1 MDIRSFER
9 RLSFIR
15 RVLFAVLV
23 FACIA
28 AGALAFIHIDEKYY
42 ARGVVRPAQ
51 EHSLY
56 SPESGFV
63 QDCLVNEGDAVKKGD
78 SLFLLDS
85 WDLEEQQVALDCER
99 KELEA
104 QLVLQEKAVARVSE
118 TVVPQWLRFAP
129 ITILRADKAVEHRR
143 TVLASYK
150 KLVEDGIISELEFE
164 KAKLELT
171 QAESD
176 LEVNQEKQDI
186 LDQGFVDKAIAEAK
200 AEADVLRSRIDAISA
215 KQEFLQKEFA
225 RREIRAPED
234 GTVSLVL
241 VGDPGEPVNKGQ
253 EMLRL
258 SGSDEMSLDLFGGE
272 RNIHLVHQDQKVQF
286 ETEAFSSLMEGYCYA
301 TVLRVSTDS
310 ELTATHLLNP
320 SISQATYYIQAR
332 VDKTPVPLK
341 LGTTVKAEITLRRVP
356 VFKVLLRLE

>member
-9 RLSFIR
+9 RLSFVR

-23 FACIA
+23 FAFVS
-28 AGALAFIHIDEKYY
+28 AGALAFIHIDEIYY

-51 EHSLY
+51 EYSLY
-56 SPESGFV
+56 SLESGFV
-63 QDCLVNEGDAVKKGD
+63 QACLADEGAAVKKGD
-78 SLFLLDS
+78 LLYRLDT
-85 WDLEEQQVALDCER
+85 WDLEERKVALECER

-104 QLVLQEKAVARVSE
+104 QLALQEKTIARVSE

-129 ITILRADKAVEHRR
+129 ITISKADKAVEHRK
-143 TVLASYK
+143 TVLARYK
-150 KLVEDGIISELEFE
+150 KLADDGLLSELEYE

-176 LEVNQEKQDI
+176 LEVNQEMQDI
-186 LDQGFVDKAIAEAK
+186 LDKGFVEKAIAESRAQ
-200 AEADVLRSRIDAISA
+200 AEVLRARIDAIAS
-215 KQEFLQKEFA
+215 KQEFLQQEFA

-234 GTVSLVL
+234 GTVTLVL
-241 VGDPGEPVNKGQ
+241 VGDPGEPMEKGQ

-258 SGSDEMSLDLFGGE
+258 SGSDDMNLDLFGGE
-272 RNIHLVHQDQKVQF
+272 RNIHLVHEGQKVQF

-310 ELTATHLLNP
+310 ELTATHILDP
-320 SISQATYYIQAR
+320 SVAKASYYIQAR
-332 VDKTPVPLK
+332 VDKAPIPLK
-341 LGTTVKAEITLRRVP
+341 LGTTVDAEITLRRVP
-356 VFKVLLRLE
+356 VFKVLLKLE